1 MGDDEEGESP
11 GAKEPRSGA
20 ARPGRGGGTVLPF
33 QLGNG
38 GRRGGEDA
46 KAPLPSAGNGTQRDL
61 ATPLLPPFSPARFK
75 EPFIILHIRTDT
87 MVGLWGRG
95 LGVWSLSS
103 ANKMLPEDEER
114 IRK

>member
-1 MGDDEEGESP
+1 MMKKRVLGRGSCP
-11 GAKEPRSGA
+11 ARGGAGGPRSLSIWAMVDGV
-20 ARPGRGGGTVLPF
+20 GG
-33 QLGNG
+33 N
-38 GRRGGEDA
+38 A
-46 KAPLPSAGNGTQRDL
+46 KAPLPPAGNGTQRDL
-61 ATPLLPPFSPARFK
+61 ATPPFFSSPPPPARSK

-103 ANKMLPEDEER
+103 ANKTLPEDEER

>member
-1 MGDDEEGESP
+1 MVDGAEG
-11 GAKEPRSGA
+11 
-20 ARPGRGGGTVLPF
+20 
-33 QLGNG
+33 N
-38 GRRGGEDA
+38 A

-61 ATPLLPPFSPARFK
+61 ATPLLLPPTPPPPARFK

>member
-1 MGDDEEGESP
+1 MGDDEEESP
-11 GAKEPRSGA
+11 GARELPG
-20 ARPGRGGGTVLPF
+20 PGRGGGAALPF
-33 QLGNG
+33 HLGNG
-38 GRRGGEDA
+38 GRRGGKREGTVALGWQRHTKGFGDP
-46 KAPLPSAGNGTQRDL
+46 PLFSS
-61 ATPLLPPFSPARFK
+61 PPPPARSK

-103 ANKMLPEDEER
+103 ANKTLPEDEER

>member
-1 MGDDEEGESP
+1 MGDDEEESP
-11 GAKEPRSGA
+11 GARELPG
-20 ARPGRGGGTVLPF
+20 PGRGGGPRSLPIWAMVDSVG
-33 QLGNG
+33 GN
-38 GRRGGEDA
+38 A

-61 ATPLLPPFSPARFK
+61 ATPLFSSPPPPARSK

-103 ANKMLPEDEER
+103 ANKTLPEDEER